1 MQISDRAIRVNL
13 VLCSVLHGLNHFLLI
28 FYKPMY
34 PQMAQFFGLSSVAEV
49 TTRLTIT
56 YVGYGIANF
65 VTGLLAR
72 RINLRIVLFFGMI
85 LMSLSAAAMTAVP
98 AAGYG
103 WAIVF
108 AFLMGLGGGTY
119 HPAANSLMT
128 SLYEHKQGHAIGI
141 LSIGSALGFIAAP
154 LLGTH
159 LGRDAIGF
167 QSMFLIA
174 GGVSFVYAW
183 VFLIF
188 TRSAP
193 RLGQRSV
200 PAGAP
205 VAGAL
210 PKAALAVIIVLLA
223 FPTVIRDIIN
233 WGYYEVTPYWVAHG
247 FSQGVGV
254 DWVQIMAYLPGLM
267 VQPITGKLCDR
278 LGPFTVVAG
287 MFVIMSGG
295 YALLGFN
302 SPVLIWVGLAL
313 YGIGVSAT
321 TVANETY
328 MASLVPARSRGIV
341 YGILLSLALGLG
353 GYLGGA
359 SGWIIDLFGKASRVG
374 YQVWFFGMGLLTG
387 ASVVCYFIIE
397 AIRKKHRVELPK
409 A

>member
-183 VFLIF
+183 VFLAE
-188 TRSAP
+188 RA
-193 RLGQRSV
+193 
-200 PAGAP
+200 
-205 VAGAL
+205 
-210 PKAALAVIIVLLA
+210 
-223 FPTVIRDIIN
+223 
-233 WGYYEVTPYWVAHG
+233 
-247 FSQGVGV
+247 
-254 DWVQIMAYLPGLM
+254 
-267 VQPITGKLCDR
+267 
-278 LGPFTVVAG
+278 
-287 MFVIMSGG
+287 
-295 YALLGFN
+295 
-302 SPVLIWVGLAL
+302 
-313 YGIGVSAT
+313 
-321 TVANETY
+321 
-328 MASLVPARSRGIV
+328 PARPAERTGRRAGRRRFAQGGPGGDHRPPRFPHRHPR
-341 YGILLSLALGLG
+341 YHQLGL
-353 GYLGGA
+353 L
-359 SGWIIDLFGKASRVG
+359 
-374 YQVWFFGMGLLTG
+374 
-387 ASVVCYFIIE
+387 
-397 AIRKKHRVELPK
+397 
-409 A
+409 